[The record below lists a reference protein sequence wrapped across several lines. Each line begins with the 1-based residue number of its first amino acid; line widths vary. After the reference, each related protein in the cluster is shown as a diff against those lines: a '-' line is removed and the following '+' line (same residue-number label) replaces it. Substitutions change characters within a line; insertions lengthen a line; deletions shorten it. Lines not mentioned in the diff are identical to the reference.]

1 MARQEC
7 DYYENE
13 QVYDWNNITTAVTS
27 TNGYKAPHNMICLV
41 RGQLSSAGQ
50 YYIYPM
56 INGSSGRTTFSG
68 QSAMSYQIAHYF
80 YIRKGDVLKEYQ
92 KANLDSVTYW
102 AIQI

>member
-13 QVYDWNNITTAVTS
+13 QVYDWNNITTAVNS
-27 TNGYKAPHNMICLV
+27 NAGYTAPHNMICCV
-41 RGQLSSAGQ
+41 KGQILSAGQ

-56 INGSSGRTTFSG
+56 INGTAGRTTFSG
-68 QSAMSYQIAHYF
+68 QSLQAYQITHYF
-80 YIRKGDVLKEYQ
+80 YIRRGDVLKEYQ
-92 KANLDSVTYW
+92 KDNLDGVTYW